1 MKPVGVKSTK
11 YIDFGKNNNKEDP
24 KLKVGDYVR
33 LSKYWSEYQN
43 IKCYV
48 PNWSEDVLWLKK
60 LKMLFHG
67 HRLLEIVTV
76 GKLLEYFTKKNC
88 KRQTKYN
95 LEQKK

>member
-24 KLKVGDYVR
+24 KLRVGDYVR

-48 PNWSEDVLWLKK
+48 PNWSEDVL
-60 LKMLFHG
+60 
-67 HRLLEIVTV
+67 
-76 GKLLEYFTKKNC
+76 
-88 KRQTKYN
+88 
-95 LEQKK
+95 